1 MNYALKSFPILGPS
15 AGPHLLVT
23 GGVHG
28 DEYEPMAAIWQLIR
42 ELPPSRIRGRI
53 TFVPCVNEPAFRLVR
68 RTAEDGLDLART
80 CPGRPDGSVTEQI
93 ADALSAL
100 IRSADYYVDLH
111 TGGVGLQV
119 YPLSGFM
126 LHPRAEVLQ
135 VQRRMASAM
144 GLPLIWGTDPS
155 LNGRS
160 LSVARDAGIPAIY
173 AEYLGGGS
181 CNPLGVA
188 AYVRGCKN
196 VLSTLGMTDEPPLP
210 QENNPLVVEDSRP
223 NSGYMQINHP
233 APCDGLFQPAVQL
246 GQRVERGQTFGMITD
261 LQDGQSKPVFA
272 DHSGCV
278 IVLRSLA
285 RVVTNDSL
293 GVVLETDGTLPVYT
307 NPETTTK
314 HTKYTK

>member
-1 MNYALKSFPILGPS
+1 MTYQIKSFPILGHTD
-15 AGPHLLVT
+15 GPHLLIT

-42 ELPPSRIRGRI
+42 ELQPPLIRGRI
-53 TFVPCVNEPAFRLVR
+53 TLVPCANEPAFRLVR

-93 ADALSAL
+93 AHALSAL

-119 YPLSGFM
+119 YPLSGYM
-126 LHPRAEVLQ
+126 LHPSAEILES
-135 VQRRMASAM
+135 QRRMAAAM

-173 AEYLGGGS
+173 AEYLGGGP
-181 CNPLGVA
+181 CNPAGVA
-188 AYVRGCKN
+188 AYVRGCN
-196 VLSTLGMTDEPPLP
+196 SLLFAIDMTDEPPP
-210 QENNPLVVEDSRP
+210 QCDNIPLVVEDSRP

-233 APCDGLFQPAVQL
+233 APCDGLFQPAVEL
-246 GQRVERGQTFGMITD
+246 RQRVERGQTFGVITD
-261 LQDGQSKPVFA
+261 MRDGQSKPVLA
-272 DHSGCV
+272 EHSGCV

-285 RVVTNDSL
+285 RVAANDSL
-293 GVVLETDGTLPVYT
+293 G
-307 NPETTTK
+307 
-314 HTKYTK
+314 